1 MRVIHFTAGA
11 TDSLLASN
19 SRGAQFVPLADGVGD
34 AHIACLHLAAAG
46 RIPSLPMSQAC
57 VLLIVQGELVFEWET
72 TMRLELAAG
81 VGVVVNA
88 GEECALASR
97 DGAIVIFVQ
106 ANDLEAHDCGV
117 STPQR
122 IMGQRWPGEAM
133 PGGSAES

>member
-1 MRVIHFTAGA
+1 
-11 TDSLLASN
+11 
-19 SRGAQFVPLADGVGD
+19 
-34 AHIACLHLAAAG
+34 
-46 RIPSLPMSQAC
+46 MSQAC